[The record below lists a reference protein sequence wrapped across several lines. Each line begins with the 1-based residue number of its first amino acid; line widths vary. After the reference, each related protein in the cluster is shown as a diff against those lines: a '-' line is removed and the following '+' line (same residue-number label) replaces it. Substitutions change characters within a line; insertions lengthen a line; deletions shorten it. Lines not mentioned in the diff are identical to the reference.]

1 MHKKSRVQALVALLA
16 VWGLAGCA
24 SGPVGDAVPAARTS
38 PPIEAAERA
47 DPTPPQIG
55 NALPF
60 PNLTLTGVDK
70 FGEYTSLALKI
81 TYTIE
86 SNGTLRP
93 VAAGQ
98 EPFINASTPHGDD
111 YDCRV
116 HGGGFNQRTTWFADT
131 GLFVRGGSLTALTQ
145 REGAARPLLA
155 LTRGDRGIM
164 AVTGPQARESEYG
177 YVPCVGE
184 HRVDTGSRTLGYVTP
199 GDRLAL
205 RPSARGGKPFTV
217 VMPDHPRPY
226 VVLSYAGRKA
236 RAFVPANIALLTVD
250 VPRRRVV
257 AQYQVT
263 VAMTPQVAQAAWMAV
278 LAPQTPALRSAEGKA
293 YNDAV
298 ERYLA
303 TCEAPGK
310 PMDPCANPHG
320 NLPPVLRP

>member
-1 MHKKSRVQALVALLA
+1 MQKKSKAQALALLVA
-16 VWGLAGCA
+16 VWGLNGCA
-24 SGPVGDAVPAARTS
+24 SGPVGDAVPADRKS
-38 PPIEAAERA
+38 PTAEAAERPE
-47 DPTPPQIG
+47 PTPPQVG
-55 NALPF
+55 NAMPF
-60 PNLTLTGVDK
+60 PNLTLAGVDK

-98 EPFINASTPHGDD
+98 EPLINASTPHADD

-116 HGGGFNQRTTWFADT
+116 HGGGYNQRTTWFADT
-131 GLFVRGGSLTALTQ
+131 GLFVHGGSLTALTQ
-145 REGAARPLLA
+145 REGTARPLLA

-164 AVTGPQARESEYG
+164 GLTGPQARETEYA

-184 HRVDTGSRTLGYVTP
+184 NRVNAGVRTLGYVMP

-226 VVLSYAGRKA
+226 VVLNYAGRKA
-236 RAFVPANIALLTVD
+236 RAFVPASIVLLTVD

-263 VAMTPQVAQAAWMAV
+263 VAMTPQVAQAAWMA
-278 LAPQTPALRSAEGKA
+278 LLPPQTPALRNAEGKA

-303 TCEAPGK
+303 TCEAPNK